1 MIWNPFVKWLTNAS
15 IVIDPG
21 EVGVPEVAI
30 DETAVSA
37 IMNTVYLWAG
47 TVAVLV
53 IIIAGF
59 YFITSRGDSSKIQ
72 IAKNA
77 IFGAV
82 IGLVI
87 ILLAFIITQFVIMGV
102 TEGA

>member
-1 MIWNPFVKWLTNAS
+1 MPRELLTRLLAKVP
-15 IVIDPG
+15 ITPE
-21 EVGVPEVAI
+21 EVGIPKI
-30 DETAVSA
+30 D
-37 IMNTVYLWAG
+37 IDDNTVGTLMNAVYFWSG
-47 TVAVLV
+47 TVAVIV

-102 TEGA
+102 TEGV